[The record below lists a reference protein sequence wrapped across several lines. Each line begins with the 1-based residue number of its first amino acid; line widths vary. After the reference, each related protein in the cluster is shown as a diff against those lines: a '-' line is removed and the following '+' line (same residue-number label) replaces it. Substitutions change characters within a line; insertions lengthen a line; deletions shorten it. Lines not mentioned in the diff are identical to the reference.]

1 MTKVIVGMSGG
12 VDSSVAALLLKKQG
26 FDTQGLFMKNWEED
40 DGTGFCTA
48 NQDLDD
54 AKRICDRIDINLSV
68 ANFAVEYWDTVF
80 SSFLREYSL
89 GRTPNPDILCNKEIK
104 FKVFLEYAESLGAD
118 YIATGHYSRC
128 TLENGRSMLLK
139 AVDADKDQSYFL
151 YAVPES
157 SLSKTIFP
165 LGALSKKEVRQIA
178 EDNNFDNSKKKDST
192 GICFIGERRF
202 RDFLSN
208 YFTCEKGPI
217 VSDKGEKVGEHQG
230 LMYFTLGQRQGLGIG
245 GLKNADCGAWYTL
258 EKIVETNTLVVGQGA
273 NHPRLYSDH
282 LRADSLHWI
291 NDKPS
296 ESSFCCN
303 AKSRYRQAD
312 QNCRVELVDDESC
325 NVFFDQPQRSLTP
338 GQSVVFYE
346 GELCLGGGIIG
357 QVSSEYSNWSNAYS

>member
-1 MTKVIVGMSGG
+1 MKKVIVGMSGG

-26 FDTQGLFMKNWEED
+26 FDVEGLFMKNWEED
-40 DGTGFCTA
+40 DGTGLCTA

-54 AKRICDRIDINLSV
+54 AKKVCKRIDINLSV

-178 EDNNFDNSKKKDST
+178 KDNNFENSKKKDST

-202 RDFLSN
+202 RNFLSN
-208 YFTCEKGPI
+208 YFPINKGPI
-217 VSDKGEKVGEHQG
+217 VSDKGEKIGEHHG

-245 GLKNADCGAWYTL
+245 GLRNAGCGAWYTL

-273 NHPRLYSDH
+273 HHPRLYSDY
-282 LRADSLHWI
+282 LSAVNVHWI
-291 NDKPS
+291 NGNPS
-296 ESSFCCN
+296 KSSFRCN

-312 QNCRVELVDDESC
+312 QNCRVDVADDKSC
-325 NVFFDQPQRSLTP
+325 KVLFDQPQRALTP

-346 GELCLGGGIIG
+346 GEHCLGGGIISH
-357 QVSSEYSNWSNAYS
+357 VSTGSGNWSNTCS